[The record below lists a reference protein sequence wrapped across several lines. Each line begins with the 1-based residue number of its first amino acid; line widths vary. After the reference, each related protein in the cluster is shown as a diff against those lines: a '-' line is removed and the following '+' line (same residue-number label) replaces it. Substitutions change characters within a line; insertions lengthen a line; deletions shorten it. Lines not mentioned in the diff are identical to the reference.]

1 MLEMSAQ
8 NSLLCFEVSGVGGAE
23 LEEES
28 ETEGK
33 TVHNGLCG
41 CWVASEKKMN
51 LVKLL

>member
-8 NSLLCFEVSGVGGAE
+8 NSLLCFEVREGGE

-33 TVHNGLCG
+33 TVHNGLC
-41 CWVASEKKMN
+41 VAGWSRDLWKADDPG
-51 LVKLL
+51 